1 MQEPYIEGVA
11 NHDDPES
18 CAVGREGEGEALTG
32 ARMGTDIEPRK
43 QQSGAPTP
51 LPGAEGNMTRGR
63 YREPSNGPA
72 RSKTRD
78 TCGTFLR
85 ENREIPTS
93 PTTDGV
99 VGRTGKAHG
108 RTPVMYDVGKSDRP
122 VLSTKSPNKAGQP
135 AAEAMEKRGLAKGNT
150 GEQNAL
156 RTQCRQGAHS
166 ALERVRQPRRQNPRQ
181 EPSAV
186 APLAGICA
194 GGGPSLL
201 WTKGRPYRDQRT
213 WFPPDGFP
221 RRRRVEIW
229 FISRSPT
236 S

>member
-1 MQEPYIEGVA
+1 
-11 NHDDPES
+11 
-18 CAVGREGEGEALTG
+18 
-32 ARMGTDIEPRK
+32 
-43 QQSGAPTP
+43 
-51 LPGAEGNMTRGR
+51 MTRGR
-63 YREPSNGPA
+63 HREPSNGPA

-78 TCGTFLR
+78 TCATFLR

-93 PTTDGV
+93 PTADGV

-108 RTPVMYDVGKSDRP
+108 RTPVMYDAGKSDRP

-150 GEQNAL
+150 GEQNAP

-186 APLAGICA
+186 APLAG
-194 GGGPSLL
+194 
-201 WTKGRPYRDQRT
+201 
-213 WFPPDGFP
+213 
-221 RRRRVEIW
+221 
-229 FISRSPT
+229 
-236 S
+236 